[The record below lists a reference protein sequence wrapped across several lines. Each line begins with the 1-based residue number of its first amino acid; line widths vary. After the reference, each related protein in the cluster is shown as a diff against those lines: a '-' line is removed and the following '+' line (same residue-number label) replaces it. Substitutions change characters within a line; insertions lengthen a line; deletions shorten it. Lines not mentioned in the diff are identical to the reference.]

1 MLSINGLNRF
11 REFFQKYNTNYVLI
25 GGTACAIIFD
35 EIGQDFRATKD
46 LDVVLIV
53 ENLNKEF
60 GIQFWNFIKEAD
72 YTIESNP
79 DKKNFYRFTKPT
91 KTDYPKMIE
100 LFSKNEVI
108 DMPSDIHLIPIH
120 ISDDV
125 SSLSAILLNDDYYN
139 FMINGIKN
147 IDDIAVLDE
156 KHLIPFKVKAW
167 CELIERRNNGEQ
179 GQSKHIKKHCRDI
192 NNLMSLLIPNDKVT
206 IEGMVREDMETFINS
221 IEVSEYIPSD
231 INKTSLKETLSK
243 IYL

>member
-25 GGTACAIIFD
+25 GGTACAIIFN

-79 DKKNFYRFTKPT
+79 DKKNFYRFTKPK

-120 ISDDV
+120 ISDNV

-147 IDDIAVLDE
+147 IDNIAVLDE

-206 IEGMVREDMETFINS
+206 IEGMVKEDMETFINS

-231 INKTSLKETLSK
+231 IDKTALKQTLSK